1 MTLRFVAL
9 AAALVLAAAPG
20 AALAWGSFGHRI
32 IGVVAMRALPAEVPA
47 FLRTPQ
53 AAADVGELSR
63 EPDRSKD
70 GGRVHDS
77 DRDPAHFV
85 DVEDDGR
92 ILGGPSLAALP
103 PTRADYE
110 TALRAAGTDS
120 WKAGYLPYAVVDR
133 QQQLARDFAYWRV
146 LVAAERNPG
155 WRAHR
160 AWFRED
166 RRRREALIFD
176 ALGELSHFVADGS
189 QPLHVSAHY
198 NGWGDYPNP
207 NGYTRAKV
215 HAMFEGDFVRRNVGL
230 PQVAAEIAP
239 LRAVAGPVEP
249 QVAAYLAVTA
259 GQVEPFYALEKAGGF
274 RPGDARGKAF
284 AVARLAA
291 GAAMLRDLVVEAWRA
306 SPDQKVGW
314 SPVPV
319 ADVLSGKTD
328 PYGALMGVD

>member
-1 MTLRFVAL
+1 MFRFPAL
-9 AAALVLAAAPG
+9 ATALVLAAAPG
-20 AALAWGSFGHRI
+20 AALAWGNAGHRMV
-32 IGVVAMRALPAEVPA
+32 GVAAMRALPDELPA

-53 AAADVGELSR
+53 AVADVGELSR

-92 ILGGPSLAALP
+92 ILRGPALTALP
-103 PTRADYE
+103 PTRAEYE
-110 TALRAAGTDS
+110 AALRAAGSDS
-120 WKAGYLPYAVVDR
+120 WKAGYLPYAIVDR
-133 QQQLARDFAYWRV
+133 QQQLARDFAYWRA
-146 LVAAERNPG
+146 LAAAERNPR
-155 WRAHR
+155 WRAHQ

-166 RRRREALIFD
+166 RRRREALILG
-176 ALGELSHFVADGS
+176 ALGELSHFVGDGS

-207 NGYTRAKV
+207 HDYSRGRV
-215 HAMFEGDFVRRNVGL
+215 HAMFESDFVSHNVLL
-230 PQVAAEIAP
+230 PQVSARVGP
-239 LRAVAGPVEP
+239 LRSQTGPVEP

-274 RPGDARGKAF
+274 QPGDRRGVAF

-291 GAAMLRDLVVEAWRA
+291 GASMLRDLVVEAWRA
-306 SPDQKVGW
+306 SPAQKVGW

-328 PYGALMGVD
+328 PYEALYGVD